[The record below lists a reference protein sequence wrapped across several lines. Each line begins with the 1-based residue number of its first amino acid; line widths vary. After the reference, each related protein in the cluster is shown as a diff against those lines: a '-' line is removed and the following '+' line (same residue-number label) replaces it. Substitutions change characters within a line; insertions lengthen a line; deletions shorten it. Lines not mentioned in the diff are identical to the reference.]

1 MPRESFSTITTTTP
15 KTRYRTG
22 QADRQRSTKSRRFA
36 ATETIKVV
44 AAQQSAAIS
53 NTMREG
59 RLDEDDVKHRR
70 TGTPRNMLSRIAFR
84 MNGG

>member
-22 QADRQRSTKSRRFA
+22 EADRQRSTKSRRFA

-59 RLDEDDVKHRR
+59 RLDEDDVKPDAPVRLATCCPASHF
-70 TGTPRNMLSRIAFR
+70 A
-84 MNGG
+84 